1 MAELNSSPQKAG
13 GTRGRKKMNIRV
25 DLTAMVDLAFLLITF
40 FMFTTTLSKSKAMDV
55 AMPVGP
61 GDAVPASRS
70 FTVCLGK
77 NSQVMWYLGELKNPI
92 IAPTITGFNKNGIRK
107 ALLETGKMVH
117 DKTGK
122 SMIVVVK
129 PSDRA
134 VYKDLVD
141 VLDEL
146 NITNMQTYAIVDID
160 GHDTNAL
167 KQKGAY

>member
-13 GTRGRKKMNIRV
+13 GTRKRKKMNVRV

-107 ALLETGKMVH
+107 ALLETGKMVR